1 MAYRRSGSD
10 TNRNSVHRSNADKR
24 SAGGNTNRSYSTY
37 TEGNTVKKF
46 NVVEELQKPVEV
58 PKISHSTRKNRD
70 KALSMNLGYVLF
82 LIAALI
88 SASVILIS
96 YIKLQSELTIT
107 MKNIS
112 ALESELNDL
121 RLSND
126 EDYSRAASSVDLE
139 EIRRVAIGELGMRYA
154 KEGQIITIS
163 GEGSD
168 YVRQLA
174 EFED

>member
-1 MAYRRSGSD
+1 MAYRMKTNDTKGRRGS
-10 TNRNSVHRSNADKR
+10 R
-24 SAGGNTNRSYSTY
+24 GYQTY
-37 TEGNTVKKF
+37 TQGNTVRKI
-46 NVVEELQKPVEV
+46 NVVEELQRPVEV
-58 PKISHSTRKNRD
+58 SPLSHSTRKNRD

-82 LIAALI
+82 LIAALV
-88 SASVILIS
+88 SAAVILIG
-96 YIKLQSELTIT
+96 YIKIQSELTIT
-107 MKNIS
+107 LRNIS
-112 ALESELNDL
+112 VLESELNNL
-121 RLSND
+121 KLSND

-168 YVRQLA
+168 YVRQLE